1 MDELIRLLNIHGHM
15 DAKLLNLTC
24 NSEFEPHGKATETWE
39 VVWRIELPIYQVRFA
54 DKTYDLVIQKAINFL
69 KERL

>member
-1 MDELIRLLNIHGHM
+1 MDELVRLLNIHGHM
-15 DAKLLNLTC
+15 EAKLLNLTC
-24 NSEFEPHGKATETWE
+24 NSEFEPYGKATENWE
-39 VVWRIELPIYQVRFA
+39 VVWSIELPIYQARFK